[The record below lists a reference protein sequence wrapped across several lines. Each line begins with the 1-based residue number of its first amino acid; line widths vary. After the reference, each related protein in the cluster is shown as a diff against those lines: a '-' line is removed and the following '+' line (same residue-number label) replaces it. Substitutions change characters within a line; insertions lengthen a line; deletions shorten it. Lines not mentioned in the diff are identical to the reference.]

1 MSDAR
6 ASPILHPLLL
16 HRVDGRTHQRHKAL
30 KRDATTEALQRAT
43 ERAASEKKRL
53 CHEHGEETGARHIA
67 EERATLEADKLSL
80 EIIKNMRSPRC
91 RSPRRCT
98 HTTFA
103 SAVARADR
111 GPSDPL
117 LAQRGGG
124 RRVSALTPNS
134 PLIDIKRVSRSAELS
149 VMLDTAVAPPTS
161 SPSRGTTTRTSSLRY
176 AARWACPYCSTGRGR
191 PVEDLLPPRA
201 RARRHRPRRA
211 GRLRATASAT
221 ARELSKQKAATI
233 LQDQLS
239 ASHAAS
245 GHSASFS
252 PASSPPRSRCHV
264 IAVTFRASTSDRSS
278 SFPTPVR
285 HTHRLESRLGL
296 SHHTRQAHTDR
307 VPDARLPG

>member
-1 MSDAR
+1 MPSARLHQGAVYEGHRYTATRRARGTSRIRRSHRRNLQGGPLRLSDAR

-124 RRVSALTPNS
+124 RRLRTH
-134 PLIDIKRVSRSAELS
+134 AELPAHRHQTRQPQRRAVS
-149 VMLDTAVAPPTS
+149 DARHGSRPSNVKPVSGHNHTDILVKIRGEMGLPILLDWAGKTCRRPAAPSSTS
-161 SPSRGTTTRTSSLRY
+161 SSAPTPKSGPT
-176 AARWACPYCSTGRGR
+176 
-191 PVEDLLPPRA
+191 PRNCFGDSA
-201 RARRHRPRRA
+201 RA
-211 GRLRATASAT
+211 L
-221 ARELSKQKAATI
+221 
-233 LQDQLS
+233 
-239 ASHAAS
+239 
-245 GHSASFS
+245 
-252 PASSPPRSRCHV
+252 
-264 IAVTFRASTSDRSS
+264 
-278 SFPTPVR
+278 
-285 HTHRLESRLGL
+285 
-296 SHHTRQAHTDR
+296 
-307 VPDARLPG
+307 

>member
-53 CHEHGEETGARHIA
+53 CHGHGEEIGARHIA

-149 VMLDTAVAPPTS
+149 VMLDTGSRPSNVKPVSGHNHTDILVKIRGEMGLPILLDWAGKTCRRPAAPSSTS
-161 SPSRGTTTRTSSLRY
+161 SSAPTPKSGPT
-176 AARWACPYCSTGRGR
+176 
-191 PVEDLLPPRA
+191 PRNCFGDSA
-201 RARRHRPRRA
+201 RA
-211 GRLRATASAT
+211 L
-221 ARELSKQKAATI
+221 
-233 LQDQLS
+233 
-239 ASHAAS
+239 
-245 GHSASFS
+245 
-252 PASSPPRSRCHV
+252 
-264 IAVTFRASTSDRSS
+264 
-278 SFPTPVR
+278 
-285 HTHRLESRLGL
+285 
-296 SHHTRQAHTDR
+296 
-307 VPDARLPG
+307 